1 MVLVRWDIPGVDPNT
16 GKPTGSGK
24 TSTPRPMSAD
34 AAERATQIALRN
46 AGQGYVPST
55 GSTMNPRPAGSYR
68 DENGIWQIDTSSWK
82 GAGAD
87 ARRATY
93 IQNAK
98 NLVAPIGDWFAG
110 TNTGPTPGQKA
121 DAVTMDDLP
130 DNVVLDGLNM
140 YGQPVD
146 MSVEGWELED
156 AKTLT
161 WNNETGKQDVG
172 FDVKQTD
179 SKGNAQYGVQ
189 GIGFDTDFQAD
200 PNGRGRVKVI
210 DESTDKMTWGDGY
223 QSMSRED
230 VLAQEPVVITPE
242 AYDRLGEA
250 EKRLVDY
257 NTLVLAGEA
266 DDGLADRLGLNL
278 DQGMFTKATMQSFA
292 QDGDTPAVGSAN
304 EANAY
309 MTSRAVQK
317 LVDDMRGT
325 SSTWEF
331 SSISEQL
338 NDFLGDK
345 LRQEKIDTGAPLTQ
359 ADQFEVMFNDL
370 ADLETFGDW
379 NADELASDLTALG
392 YDPDEFWNWAG
403 QRLVRF
409 KQAEL
414 AGQDVRLTSGTG
426 KQLDADGFAK
436 RLNIS
441 LGG

>member
-34 AAERATQIALRN
+34 AADRATQIALSK

-55 GSTMNPRPAGSYR
+55 AATFKSTAPSVAAASTARPHPVSQDWWRGDPDGTYSWSDLGRDLGSYFS
-68 DENGIWQIDTSSWK
+68 GS
-82 GAGAD
+82 
-87 ARRATY
+87 
-93 IQNAK
+93 
-98 NLVAPIGDWFAG
+98 G
-110 TNTGPTPGQKA
+110 TNNGPTPGQKA
-121 DAVTMDDLP
+121 AAVDKTDLP

-179 SKGNAQYGVQ
+179 SKGKTQYGVQ

-223 QSMSRED
+223 QMMSKED

-266 DDGLADRLGLNL
+266 DDGLAERLGLDL
-278 DQGMFTKATMQSFA
+278 SKGMFTKATMQSFA
-292 QDGDTPAVGSAN
+292 NDGDKPAVGSAG
-304 EANAY
+304 EADAY

-317 LVDDMRGT
+317 LVDEMQGT
-325 SSTWEF
+325 SSTWEYAT
-331 SSISEQL
+331 IDQQL
-338 NDFLGDK
+338 TDFLGDK

-359 ADQFEVMFNDL
+359 ADQFEIMFNDL

-379 NADELASDLTALG
+379 SADELASDLTALG